1 MSKKRANGDGS
12 IFRLPSGR
20 WRGEIMDGYT
30 PEGKRKRVTFSGE
43 TKAEVADKIRE
54 FQSQRRSLVFLD
66 RSLLFCDWADS
77 WYADYKSQVQPS
89 TYSGY
94 RYTLTILKNFFA
106 RDRLADIRPTRVN
119 AFLNRLIEKG
129 YSLSQINKCRAMLIQ
144 IFDAADA
151 DGLVVKN
158 PARYAKPIRDV
169 TGTLSQPRRQKDAF
183 TDQEVRLLI
192 ENLPQDML
200 GHSIR
205 LMLGT
210 GLRVQELIA
219 LSPHDIA
226 EDGSSLHV
234 EKAIKMVD
242 GYPQMGPPKS
252 KKSIR
257 TVPIPGNFRESALY
271 LREHETNDLIWH
283 GTGQNPYCGV
293 GSFRRRYY
301 AALRAIGGVRL
312 LSPHCC
318 RHTYAT
324 RLQECGVPMESIARL
339 VGHSNIQ
346 TTDRYTHISL
356 DTLSKSVSVLNTEKE
371 GIGSLTQTKA
381 G

>member
-1 MSKKRANGDGS
+1 
-12 IFRLPSGR
+12 
-20 WRGEIMDGYT
+20 MDGYT

-54 FQSQRRSLVFLD
+54 FQSQRKNLVFLD
-66 RSLLFCDWADS
+66 KDLLFGDWADS

-94 RYTLTILKNFFA
+94 RYTLTILKNFFVH
-106 RDRLADIRPTRVN
+106 DHLADIRPTRVN
-119 AFLNRLIEKG
+119 SFLNQLIEKG

-158 PARYAKPIRDV
+158 PARYAKHIRD
-169 TGTLSQPRRQKDAF
+169 TNGTIPQSRTQKDAF
-183 TDQEVRLLI
+183 TDQELCLLMK
-192 ENLPQDML
+192 NLPQDLL

-205 LMLGT
+205 LMLGS

-219 LSPHDIA
+219 LSPDDIA
-226 EDGSSLHV
+226 EDGSSLCV
-234 EKAIKMVD
+234 EKAIKIVD
-242 GYPQMGPPKS
+242 GHPQMGPPKS
-252 KKSIR
+252 KKSAR
-257 TVPIPGNFRESALY
+257 TVPIPEDFRESAIY
-271 LREHETNDLIWH
+271 LRKHGTDDLIWH
-283 GTGQNPYCGV
+283 GTGKNPYCGV
-293 GSFRRRYY
+293 GSFRKRYY
-301 AALRAIGGVRL
+301 AALRAIDGVRL

-318 RHTYAT
+318 RHTYVT

-346 TTDRYTHISL
+346 TTDKYTHTSL
-356 DTLSKSVSVLNTEKE
+356 DTLSKSVSVLNDK
-371 GIGSLTQTKA
+371 GGH
-381 G
+381 